1 MGLDCRL
8 HRRIHLRPFHHPGR
22 RDHSHYHR
30 EVPGRVAL
38 RPRLVH
44 CRRYHQ
50 GHPQHQRRKCHYTKR
65 TMPLLILQIVIALV
79 VVGVILYL
87 LTLIPM
93 DPTIATLIRV
103 LVIGCIVVWLIY
115 VLMSLFGGIS
125 LPRPVFGR

>member
-1 MGLDCRL
+1 
-8 HRRIHLRPFHHPGR
+8 
-22 RDHSHYHR
+22 
-30 EVPGRVAL
+30 
-38 RPRLVH
+38 
-44 CRRYHQ
+44 
-50 GHPQHQRRKCHYTKR
+50 
-65 TMPLLILQIVIALV
+65 MPLLILQIVIALV